1 MPSYRFTVL
10 EGTWAVARLSPLA
23 PLPPWAFSTAAF
35 TTVTRTDD
43 ELSIV
48 CPEKCVPA
56 GTQVEAGWSVIKLLG
71 PFPSSQSG
79 VLASFAF
86 PLAAN
91 GVSIFAVS
99 TFETDYI
106 LIRPTDLAKACDVL
120 VRSGH
125 KMESRIPALR
135 PI

>member
-1 MPSYRFTVL
+1 MPAYRFTVL

-23 PLPPWAFSTAAF
+23 PLPPWAFSTATF
-35 TTVTRTDD
+35 TTVTRTED

-56 GTQVEAGWSVIKLLG
+56 GTQVEAGRSVIEVLG

-91 GVSIFAVS
+91 GVS

-106 LIRPTDLAKACDVL
+106 LIRPTDLSKACDVL

-125 KMESRIPALR
+125 KMESRTPALR
-135 PI
+135 PT